1 MSAQPHVH
9 PKKRQGTAAVLVEL
23 LGLNSNKG
31 TKTLTGLS
39 PKPFEQAFGF
49 LRCGGTRRVSSGL
62 PLHVVGFLDQS
73 FGRTSL
79 SLYL

>member
-1 MSAQPHVH
+1 LTRLILVKRLVAGS
-9 PKKRQGTAAVLVEL
+9 PKGSSIT

-31 TKTLTGLS
+31 TKTLTGLW
-39 PKPFEQAFGF
+39 PKAFEQAFGS
-49 LRCGGTRRVSSGL
+49 LCCGGTRRVSSGF
-62 PLHVVGFLDQS
+62 PLHVVGFPDQS